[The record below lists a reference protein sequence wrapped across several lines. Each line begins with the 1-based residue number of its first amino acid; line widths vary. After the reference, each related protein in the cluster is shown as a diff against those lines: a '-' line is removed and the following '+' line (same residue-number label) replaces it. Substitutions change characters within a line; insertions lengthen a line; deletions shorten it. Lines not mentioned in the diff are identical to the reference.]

1 MTSRILP
8 LSDGSVVRL
17 IEDGPRDGAKGA
29 PLLLIHGVGMR
40 AEAWQPQI
48 DALSQDHRVIA
59 ADMPGHGGSSPL
71 PPDACLSDFVGWA
84 ARLVEALEE
93 GPVNLAGH
101 SMGALVSAGLAIE
114 RPDLV
119 ARAALLNAVY
129 RRSPEARDAV
139 IARAA
144 EISGGEGRID
154 GPLSRWFGDDQAEI
168 RAMVAD
174 WLAGMDPGG
183 YATAYRSFAEGDS
196 IYADR
201 LSQIR
206 CPALLLTGEHDF
218 NSSAQMSR
226 DMAAVIPRGEAV
238 IVPGHRHMVNLTAP
252 TIVNDIL
259 KDWLSRSIAYDCV

>member
-1 MTSRILP
+1 MTFRTLP
-8 LSDGSVVRL
+8 LSDGSIVRL
-17 IEDGPRDGAKGA
+17 IESGPRGGANSA

-40 AEAWQPQI
+40 AEAWKPQI
-48 DALSQDHRVIA
+48 EELSRSHHVIA
-59 ADMPGHGGSSPL
+59 VDMPGHGGSSPL
-71 PPDACLSDFVGWA
+71 SPDARLPDFVGWA
-84 ARLVEALEE
+84 ARLVEALGE

-101 SMGALVSAGLAIE
+101 SMGALVSAGLAVE

-119 ARAALLNAVY
+119 VRVALLNAVH
-129 RRSPEARDAV
+129 RRSPEARNAV

-144 EISGGEGRID
+144 EISGGDGRID
-154 GPLSRWFGDDQAEI
+154 GPLSRWFGDDQDDI

-174 WLAGMDPGG
+174 WLAGMDLRG
-183 YATAYRSFAEGDS
+183 YATAYRSFAEGDTV
-196 IYADR
+196 YADR

-206 CPALLLTGEHDF
+206 CPALLLTGEHDL

-226 DMAAVIPRGEAV
+226 DMAAAIPLGEAV

-252 TIVNDIL
+252 AIVNDAL